1 MKTSVSCVQHQSV
14 DESKIQVF
22 KKIGT
27 LHFISRYSSPVS
39 CCKKI
44 FQSEQNRNHF
54 IFQMEDGTDPNFWI
68 FQFFFLC
75 CSISHPSKQRLGF
88 FSSPHFRQ
96 NLAGQPRLPDRPVR
110 PELKS
115 RQSIFF
121 ERKTFSLKIPF
132 FCCCFTEPRQPMP
145 MLHQKTSFRGGGVV
159 VAVVVVGV
167 GVVVGTLNNANDA
180 FKDGTWRRKFCAN
193 KAKSCARLDICLQ
206 QSSAKMA

>member
-1 MKTSVSCVQHQSV
+1 M
-14 DESKIQVF
+14 F
-22 KKIGT
+22 KLLT
-27 LHFISRYSSPVS
+27 VLTDLCHFAR
-39 CCKKI
+39 
-44 FQSEQNRNHF
+44 
-54 IFQMEDGTDPNFWI
+54 
-68 FQFFFLC
+68 QFFFLC

-159 VAVVVVGV
+159 V
-167 GVVVGTLNNANDA
+167 VVVGTLNNANDA
-180 FKDGTWRRKFCAN
+180 FKDDTWRRKFCAN